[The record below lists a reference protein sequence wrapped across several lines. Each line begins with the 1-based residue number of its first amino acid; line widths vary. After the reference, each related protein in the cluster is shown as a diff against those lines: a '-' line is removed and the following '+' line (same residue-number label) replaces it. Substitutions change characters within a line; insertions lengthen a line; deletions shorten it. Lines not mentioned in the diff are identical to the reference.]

1 MSIFYPVTLFVELS
15 EYWMICIVCF
25 AEVMKGYD
33 YQKLKSS
40 VTNDQTNL
48 GKTKEEVGEGFV
60 QIKP

>member
-1 MSIFYPVTLFVELS
+1 
-15 EYWMICIVCF
+15 MICLVCF